1 MDPKR
6 KATEVRSHT
15 FSVVALRQFRGH
27 PFSLVFDTLR
37 HKGFPVRA
45 RDGLLIPEEGSEL
58 SVRADRDTVT
68 YSTLTRLPDTPM
80 LFFDHLAISRLKETD
95 CADQLADGV

>member
-1 MDPKR
+1 
-6 KATEVRSHT
+6 
-15 FSVVALRQFRGH
+15 VVALRQFRGH

-68 YSTLTRLPDTPM
+68 YSTLTRL
-80 LFFDHLAISRLKETD
+80 KESPGWCSWTD